1 MEDDRHDMPGGG
13 EGWRG
18 HLTAEPPQKVALVS
32 CSPIVDLQEVE
43 ATGVMV
49 LQVKGVEGEQHGGAL
64 SHYDQPATF
73 RVVGVEPGEV
83 GAGEVSRRC

>member
-1 MEDDRHDMPGGG
+1 MEDHRHDVPGGG

-18 HLTAEPPQKVALVS
+18 HLATEPPQQVALISGGPV
-32 CSPIVDLQEVE
+32 VDLQEVE
-43 ATGVMV
+43 AAGIMV
-49 LQVKGVEGEQHGGAL
+49 LQVEGVEGEQHRGAL
-64 SHYDQPATF
+64 SHHNQPTTL

>member
-1 MEDDRHDMPGGG
+1 MPGGG

-18 HLTAEPPQKVALVS
+18 HPAAEPPQQVALV
-32 CSPIVDLQEVE
+32 PGGAVVDLQEVE
-43 ATGVMV
+43 AAGVVV

-64 SHYDQPATF
+64 GHHNQPAAL
-73 RVVGVEPGEV
+73 RVVGVEAGEV